1 MCVCVSV
8 RGNGQT
14 HTLVAYRVYITL
26 ADLICVMSKQMRN
39 SPLSL

>member
-1 MCVCVSV
+1 MCVCVCVSV
-8 RGNGQT
+8 RGNE
-14 HTLVAYRVYITL
+14 YTL